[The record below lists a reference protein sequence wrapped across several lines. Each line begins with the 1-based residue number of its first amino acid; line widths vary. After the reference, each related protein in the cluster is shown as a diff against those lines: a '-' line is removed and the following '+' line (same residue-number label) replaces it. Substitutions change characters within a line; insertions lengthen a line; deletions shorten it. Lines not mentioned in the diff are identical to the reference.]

1 MIGVED
7 LHKSFGAVRALDGV
21 SLFVGLGEVVCVI
34 GPSGSGKS
42 TLLRCIN
49 FLEEPTRGLVRVDGR
64 RVGYVQEDG
73 RTRRMPGRE
82 LARMRADIGM
92 VFQLFYLW
100 PHMTALENVI
110 LGLTSVRGV
119 PLAVAARRGRA
130 LLAKVGL
137 SDKMAA
143 YPEHLSGGQRQRV
156 AIARALAM
164 ERR

>member
-119 PLAVAARRGRA
+119 PLEWPPGADGRFWRKSGFPTRWRPIPSTFPAGSASASPSPGRLPWGRR
-130 LLAKVGL
+130 
-137 SDKMAA
+137 
-143 YPEHLSGGQRQRV
+143 
-156 AIARALAM
+156 
-164 ERR
+164 